1 MVTMK
6 MNMGRKMIMKMDMDS
21 MVGTK
26 MDKDKMLALIMD
38 TDRMVSMKMDKDKMV
53 TVKMDIN
60 GCSLLHSCQLA
71 TFGPNI
77 FLSTL
82 FLNTF
87 SLCSSLNVRDQVSHP
102 QKPTGKIVSVN
113 INSCFLDSKL
123 EDKIFYTE

>member
-1 MVTMK
+1 MK

-102 QKPTGKIVSVN
+102 
-113 INSCFLDSKL
+113 
-123 EDKIFYTE
+123 